1 METIC
6 RAMSIKSFMSRVS
19 RLGKTL
25 AILSLKGIKE
35 RAARMALCKAVP
47 LIDLYAAVMAG
58 SSGLFCASAFIPNA
72 HCKITSIVR
81 P

>member
-47 LIDLYAAVMAG
+47 LIDLFAAVMAG
-58 SSGLFCASAFIPNA
+58 SSGLL
-72 HCKITSIVR
+72 IVHLLSFQMHTVKSH